1 MPIIKLENITLD
13 FGHGALLDKAE
24 LQITSKDKICL
35 VGRNGTGKTSLLKL
49 IQGKIQPD
57 SGNLWLKSHL
67 RIATLEQEIPNN
79 LEDYTIFD
87 LVSSGIEH
95 IGNLLKDY
103 HALLNQQDNAHTEE
117 WMNKLANLQKE
128 IDHNNGWAYETKIST
143 VLNNMELNPD
153 VKVSSLS
160 GGMKRRVLLAKAL
173 VIDPEILLLDEPT
186 NHLDI
191 ESIEWLEKFILEYN
205 GAILCISHDRFFVDK
220 IANSIIELDR
230 GKIYTYPGNFDK
242 YIDLKA
248 KRLEDEDKSFKEFDR
263 KLKEE
268 EVWIRQGIK
277 ARRTRNE
284 GRVRA
289 LKQLRRE
296 RSERRDVMQKASF
309 KLENSSYSS
318 QIILSAHNIS
328 YSYSDKP
335 IIKDFSVKMVR
346 GDKIGIIGSNGCGK
360 TTLINLLLKKIN
372 PDSGTVKLGENI
384 EIAYFDQLRSQIDP
398 ELSVLENV
406 AGGRSEIIVDA
417 KNNKSKHIYSYLS
430 DFLFT
435 PERARCSVKQLSGG
449 ECNRMLLAKLFS
461 NPQNFLVLDEPTN
474 DLDIETLELLEEIL
488 ISYTGTLLLISHD
501 RQFLDNVVTEVLVFD
516 GSGKISE
523 HVGGYSDWYNK
534 FGKFQLAVK
543 EQNKKQ
549 ETKKVS
555 PPKQETNINI
565 PKKNNSKQLDFIMN
579 NIAKI
584 EAEVSSIEKEM
595 ADSNFYNQNEALVNR
610 KLNKHK
616 KLSEELEDLYAK
628 WDGFEE

>member
-13 FGHGALLDKAE
+13 FGHGALLDKAD

-49 IQGKIQPD
+49 IQGQIQPD
-57 SGNLWLKSHL
+57 SGNLWIKSHL
-67 RIATLEQEIPNN
+67 RIATLEQQIPDD
-79 LEDYTIFD
+79 LEGYTIFD
-87 LVSSGIEH
+87 LVASGIAH
-95 IGNLLKDY
+95 VGNLLKEY

-117 WMNKLANLQKE
+117 WMNKLAKLQKE
-128 IDHNNGWAYETKIST
+128 IDHNNGWVYETKIST

-191 ESIEWLEKFILEYN
+191 ESIEWLEKFLLDFN

-242 YIDLKA
+242 YLDLKA
-248 KRLEDEDKSFKEFDR
+248 KRLEDEEKNFKEFDR

-296 RSERRDVMQKASF
+296 RAERRDVMQKASF
-309 KLENSSYSS
+309 KLENNSYSS

-328 YSYSDKP
+328 YSYGDKP
-335 IIKDFSVKMVR
+335 IIKDFSLKMVR
-346 GDKIGIIGSNGCGK
+346 GDKIGIIGPNGCGK
-360 TTLINLLLKKIN
+360 TTLINLLLKKLT
-372 PDSGTVKLGENI
+372 PDTGAVKIGENI

-516 GSGKISE
+516 GNGKISE
-523 HVGGYSDWYNK
+523 HVGGYTDWYNK

-543 EQNKKQ
+543 TQSKKQ
-549 ETKKVS
+549 ETKKAVE
-555 PPKQETNINI
+555 PKQEITIN
-565 PKKNNSKQLDFIMN
+565 KKTNSKQLDFIMK
-579 NIAKI
+579 NIDKI
-584 EAEVSSIEKEM
+584 EAEISSIEDEM
-595 ADSNFYNQNEALVNR
+595 ADANFYNQEEAKVNK
-610 KLNKHK
+610 KLEKHK
-616 KLSEELEDLYAK
+616 KLTEELEQLYSK
-628 WDGFEE
+628 WDSLDT